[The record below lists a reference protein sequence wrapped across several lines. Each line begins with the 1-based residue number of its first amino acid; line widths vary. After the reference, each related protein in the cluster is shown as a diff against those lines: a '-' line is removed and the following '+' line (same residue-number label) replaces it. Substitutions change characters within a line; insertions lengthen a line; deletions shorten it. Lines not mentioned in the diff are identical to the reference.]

1 MVDSRTMVNLSFGV
15 NLQKYPINQKGA
27 PEYNQLVRIC
37 QVALS
42 RSGVA
47 VLEDF
52 IDPASLPLFVREAQ
66 GLVPRA
72 FHNKVEGNCY
82 LTESDVNFPENHP
95 RRRTEVTSLGAVAY
109 DLIPSDSHIIELY
122 HWQATRD
129 FISDVVGLPLY
140 QYGCPM
146 GAVNITVMGEG
157 DYLRWHF
164 DLSSFVVS
172 IPLQEAEAG
181 GEFEMVRWIRS
192 PDDEQ
197 YDRVQRVL
205 DGDNTDVEI
214 LKHTPGSLILFEG
227 MYTLHRVA
235 PVKGTRPR
243 LGALLA
249 YVNQPG
255 MTSTPYLRQIRYG
268 RE

>member
-1 MVDSRTMVNLSFGV
+1 MVNSTFGV
-15 NLQKYPINQKGA
+15 NYNKYPINEKGSS
-27 PEYNQLVRIC
+27 EYNQLVRIC

-52 IDPASLPLFVREAQ
+52 IDPISLPLFVREAQ
-66 GLVPRA
+66 GLVPLA

-82 LTESDVNFPENHP
+82 LTESDLSFPPNHP
-95 RRRTEVTSLGAVAY
+95 RRRIEVTSLGAVAY
-109 DLIPSDSHIIELY
+109 DLIPSDSHIIQLY
-122 HWQATRD
+122 NWEATKN
-129 FISDVVGLPLY
+129 FISDVVGIPLY
-140 QYGCPM
+140 QYACPM
-146 GAVNITVMGEG
+146 GAVNITVMGAG

-172 IPLQEAEAG
+172 IPLQESESG

-197 YDRVQRVL
+197 YERVQRVL
-205 DGDNTDVEI
+205 DGDHAVVEV
-214 LKHTPGSLILFEG
+214 LKHTPGSLVLFEG
-227 MYTLHRVA
+227 MYTLHRVT
-235 PVKGTRPR
+235 PINGPLPR

-255 MTSTPYLRQIRYG
+255 MTSTPYLRKIRYG

>member
-1 MVDSRTMVNLSFGV
+1 MADSNFGV
-15 NLQKYPINQKGA
+15 NLAKYPINDKDSA
-27 PEYNQLVRIC
+27 EYHQLVRIC

-52 IDPASLPLFVREAQ
+52 IDPVSLPSFVSEAQ
-66 GLVPRA
+66 ALVPLA

-82 LTESDVNFPENHP
+82 LTESDASFPEDHP

-109 DLIPSDSHIIELY
+109 DRIPQDSHLLRLY
-122 HWQATRD
+122 HWATTKD
-129 FISDVVGLPLY
+129 FISDVVGMPLY

-146 GAVNITVMGEG
+146 GAVNITVMGNG

-172 IPLQEAEAG
+172 IPLQEADAG
-181 GEFEMVRWIRS
+181 GEFEMVQWIRS

-197 YDRVQRVL
+197 YGRVQRVL
-205 DGDNTDVEI
+205 DGDHFEVEV
-214 LKHTPGSLILFEG
+214 LKHKPGSLILFEG

-235 PVKGTRPR
+235 PIQGTTPR

-249 YVNQPG
+249 YVHQPG
-255 MTSTPYLRQIRYG
+255 MTSTPYLRRIRYG

>member
-1 MVDSRTMVNLSFGV
+1 MVDSTSGV
-15 NLQKYPINQKGA
+15 NLNRYPINDKSSV
-27 PEYNQLVRIC
+27 EYHQLVRIC
-37 QVALS
+37 KVALS
-42 RSGVA
+42 KSGVA

-52 IDPASLPLFVREAQ
+52 IDPGSLPSFVAEAQ
-66 GLVPRA
+66 RLAPLA

-82 LTESDVNFPENHP
+82 LTESNSSLPKNHP
-95 RRRTEVTSLGAVAY
+95 SNRTEVTSLGAVAY
-109 DLIPSDSHIIELY
+109 DLIPPDSHILRLY
-122 HWQATRD
+122 HWEATKE
-129 FISDVVGLPLY
+129 FISDVVGMPLY

-146 GAVNITVMGEG
+146 GAVNVSVMGNG

-181 GEFEMVRWIRS
+181 GEFEMVRWIRG
-192 PDDEQ
+192 PNDEQ

-205 DGDNTDVEI
+205 DGDHTEVEV
-214 LKHTPGSLILFEG
+214 LKHKPGSLILFEG

-235 PVKGTRPR
+235 PIQGSIPR

-249 YVNQPG
+249 YVSQPG
-255 MTSTPYLRQIRYG
+255 MTSTPYLRRIRYG